1 MKLTYTL
8 ALCAASLV
16 LVSTTSALA
25 RADATSTAPPA
36 SKAGKAAN
44 EVTAL
49 KEVFVN
55 VRPAHPSVIA
65 DLERL
70 VPLLELGSRP
80 GVSAKD
86 TERMVWGGPF

>member
-1 MKLTYTL
+1 MNLTHTL
-8 ALCAASLV
+8 ALCAASFA

-25 RADATSTAPPA
+25 RAERASAPPGEA
-36 SKAGKAAN
+36 I
-44 EVTAL
+44 AL
-49 KEVFVN
+49 KEVIVN
-55 VRPAHPSVIA
+55 VRPAHPSVVT